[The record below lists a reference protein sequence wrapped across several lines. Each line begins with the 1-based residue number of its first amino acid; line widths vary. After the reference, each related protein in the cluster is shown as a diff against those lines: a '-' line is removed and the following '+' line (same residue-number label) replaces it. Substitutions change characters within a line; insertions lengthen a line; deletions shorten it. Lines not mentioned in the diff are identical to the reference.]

1 MKQIRVPAA
10 IAIAF
15 AILGY
20 VLGTLFGLG
29 SVQGRA
35 FLLAALAFGIVLGML
50 FDWLVE
56 EAARRNR
63 ELMSQLERR
72 ALETPQIERI
82 LIERLQR
89 QISAPSPPASLPAS
103 ASGSQGQEIAAQT
116 LAEFLHQRD
125 SDLKALREEIN
136 DMHQQ
141 MQTVRN
147 KTDQEIQAVRAEFD
161 AYVQTHPDN
170 LTVIKGIGPVY
181 QRKLHDLG
189 INSFKQL
196 AEADPDKLRRQL
208 DIKNWQKV
216 NIEDWIAQSRDW
228 L

>member
-1 MKQIRVPAA
+1 MKQIRVPTA

-29 SVQGRA
+29 NVQGRA
-35 FLLAALAFGIVLGML
+35 FLLATLAFGIVLGML

-63 ELMSQLERR
+63 ELMSQLESR
-72 ALETPQIERI
+72 ALEMPQIERTP
-82 LIERLQR
+82 IERLQ
-89 QISAPSPPASLPAS
+89 QLIPVLSPSASLPAS
-103 ASGSQGQEIAAQT
+103 AASPQSQEIAAQT
-116 LAEFLHQRD
+116 LAEFLRQRD

-136 DMHQQ
+136 EMHQQ
-141 MQTVRN
+141 MQTVRSKAN
-147 KTDQEIQAVRAEFD
+147 EEIQVLRAEFD
-161 AYVQTHPDN
+161 AYVQTHPDT

-181 QRKLHDLG
+181 QRKLRDLG

-216 NIEDWIAQSRDW
+216 DIENWIAQSRDW